1 MLVKKNFCVRFLSQD
16 RVARFFPMKNKAKKK
31 KRLTNFQNTQTKL
44 EFHKRKDLDMI
55 YARFL
60 KYIKHF

>member
-31 KRLTNFQNTQTKL
+31 KVN
-44 EFHKRKDLDMI
+44 
-55 YARFL
+55 
-60 KYIKHF
+60 

>member
-16 RVARFFPMKNKAKKK
+16 RVARFFPMKNKAKKQ
-31 KRLTNFQNTQTKL
+31 LTNFQNTQTKL
-44 EFHKRKDLDMI
+44 EFLKRKDLDMI